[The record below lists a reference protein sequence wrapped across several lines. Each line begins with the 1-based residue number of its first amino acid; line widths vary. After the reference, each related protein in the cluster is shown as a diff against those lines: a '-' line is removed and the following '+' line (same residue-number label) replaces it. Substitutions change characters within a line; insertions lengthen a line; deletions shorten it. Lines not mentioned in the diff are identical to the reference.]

1 MMLKTM
7 KYLIPAVWLAVWLL
21 GLGWGDTVYVLGYRE
36 TSSWLT
42 HFTYVLCHNGL
53 AHLAL
58 NAAAF
63 IVAYNLAQRFG
74 IVRRCMLWSFA
85 AAVAGTWPAM
95 AAEPTVGGSGFVY
108 AMFGFVAGHILS
120 GLKTGRYMLNPERI
134 RVWMAVLSTVSL
146 LAVPFF
152 APGINAS
159 LHLWC
164 FALSLGGALL
174 IKN

>member
-1 MMLKTM
+1 M
-7 KYLIPAVWLAVWLL
+7 KYLTLAAWLSVWLL
-21 GLGWGDTVYVLGYRE
+21 GIGREDTVRALGYTE

-42 HFTYVLCHNGL
+42 HFTYGLCHNGL

-58 NAAAF
+58 NAVAF
-63 IVAYNLAQRFG
+63 IVAYNLARRFG
-74 IVRRCMLWSFA
+74 VVRRCMLWSLV

-95 AAEPTVGGSGFVY
+95 EAEPTVGGSGFVY
-108 AMFGFVAGHILS
+108 AMFGFVAGHILL
-120 GLKTGRYMLNPERI
+120 GLRTSRYRLNPERI

-146 LAVPFF
+146 LAVPFLV
-152 APGINAS
+152 PGINAS

-164 FALSLGGALL
+164 FALSLGGGAVCQLR